1 MMRGRVGGCYLFLET
16 ARNIVVLAVTLL
28 AALDGEHVMVVLLG
42 GDNVFRDGLDTGLVV
57 VLVELAVDGGGELLA
72 LDGLHDLLDDG
83 WFKVLVNFG
92 VVVLVPVAGMG

>member
-1 MMRGRVGGCYLFLET
+1 MMRGRVSGYYLFLES

-42 GDNVFRDGLDTGLVV
+42 GDNAVRDWLDAGLVV
-57 VLVELAVDGGGELLA
+57 VLVELAVDGGRELLA
-72 LDGLHDLLDDG
+72 LDGLYDLLGDG